1 MRKRPPP
8 TKGGHRPPPNSDN
21 RAPDTF
27 ETAENELS
35 PFAEMNL
42 TPTQRKFLGV
52 FSVVGRI
59 DRATE
64 IAEVGKW
71 SHAGW
76 MKQRRYKEA
85 YQLARRMAADT
96 IESEAIRRAVDG
108 VKRMRFYQGRPIMVP
123 LLDDDG
129 RPVRDDETGA
139 IVMEPYIEYE
149 YSDALLIILLKALLP
164 KRYGDRRNVKV
175 SVNSPYRVAGRT
187 PDECRADV
195 LKRLQ
200 QLAGVRSN
208 SEQ

>member
-1 MRKRPPP
+1 MKKRPPP
-8 TKGGHRPPPNSDN
+8 WNVTQVAAPKGDSDVAATLPGHKHS
-21 RAPDTF
+21 
-27 ETAENELS
+27 L
-35 PFAEMNL
+35 FADLNL
-42 TPTQRKFLGV
+42 TFAQRKFLAT

-71 SHAGW
+71 THMGW
-76 MKQRRYKEA
+76 MKRRNYREA
-85 YQLARRMAADT
+85 YQLARRIAADN
-96 IESEAIRRAVDG
+96 IESEAIRRAVEG
-108 VKRMRFYQGRPIMVP
+108 VKRMRFYRGRPITVP
-123 LLDDDG
+123 VLDDDG
-129 RPVRDDETGA
+129 LPVRDEETGA

-187 PDECRADV
+187 PDECRADL

-200 QLAGVRSN
+200 QLAGVPSDN
-208 SEQ
+208 